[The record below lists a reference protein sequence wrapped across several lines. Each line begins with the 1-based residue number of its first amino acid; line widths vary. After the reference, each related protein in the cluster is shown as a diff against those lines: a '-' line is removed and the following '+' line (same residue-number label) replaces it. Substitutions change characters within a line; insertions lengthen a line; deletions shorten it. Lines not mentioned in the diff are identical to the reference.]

1 MIDHKNIIREI
12 IREIES
18 YEFSLVAYYNGEK
31 VFALESS
38 GVSELTKFIV
48 DHKEDFKNLNG
59 LMIGDKI
66 VGKASALLL
75 LNLKPSFIYGSIM
88 SEKARE
94 VLEGRGIELKYKSLV
109 PNILNRSKTGVCPME
124 KLILNINS
132 PREAL
137 NIFEEFFNNQIAF

>member
-1 MIDHKNIIREI
+1 MIDYENI

-18 YEFSLVAYYNGEK
+18 HEFSLVVYYNDEK
-31 VFALESS
+31 VFALKSS
-38 GVSELTKFIV
+38 GVSELTKFIIK
-48 DHKEDFKNLNG
+48 HREEFKNFDG

-75 LNLKPSFIYGSIM
+75 INLKPSFIYGSIM

-94 VLEGRGIELKYKSLV
+94 VLEDLGIELKYKNLV
-109 PNILNRSKTGVCPME
+109 PNILNRNKTDICSME

-132 PREAL
+132 PKEAL
-137 NIFEEFFNNQIAF
+137 NIFREFFNI